1 MALEQRATRE
11 RQRNRGSNLL
21 LVHSVARWNQDHPD
35 VTVSTTPVSG
45 DPDAVRRWHLAIT
58 AGASPVRPFRAHTNR
73 YICVRPWAV
82 AAEIADY
89 QDSGLEVVGV
99 IGIAG
104 SPSCGVQTTLDLPAA
119 MDVLCRCRLAN
130 LDRRDE
136 QRASNW
142 SAHSARARTLC
153 HGAATAVGETRGGRS
168 LRRVRLRLE
177 IQAVAATSFTQAI
190 AVGTSAVPAARQ
202 RRHRPG

>member
-1 MALEQRATRE
+1 MPC
-11 RQRNRGSNLL
+11 G
-21 LVHSVARWNQDHPD
+21 
-35 VTVSTTPVSG
+35 
-45 DPDAVRRWHLAIT
+45 RWHLAIT
-58 AGASPVRPFRAHTNR
+58 AGASTVRPSYGPHQPVYLRSA
-73 YICVRPWAV
+73 WEV

-89 QDSGLEVVGV
+89 QDSGLEVVGGNRHCRFTLV
-99 IGIAG
+99 RRADHPRSACRHGCPLSLPAGQSG
-104 SPSCGVQTTLDLPAA
+104 SP
-119 MDVLCRCRLAN
+119 
-130 LDRRDE
+130 DE

-153 HGAATAVGETRGGRS
+153 HGASTAVGETRGGRT